1 MSNKKGDMR
10 ERHPGIVQKK
20 QPVEVINKLTKEQ
33 MTEQRI
39 AELEAKINE
48 HDERM
53 LELRSILLDVRKE
66 LTQINKKK

>member
-1 MSNKKGDMR
+1 MSNKKGKMR
-10 ERHPGIVQKK
+10 ERHPGLVQRK
-20 QPVEVINKLTKEQ
+20 QPVEVINKPTRDQ
-33 MTEQRI
+33 MIDQRI
-39 AELEAKINE
+39 AEVEAKLNE